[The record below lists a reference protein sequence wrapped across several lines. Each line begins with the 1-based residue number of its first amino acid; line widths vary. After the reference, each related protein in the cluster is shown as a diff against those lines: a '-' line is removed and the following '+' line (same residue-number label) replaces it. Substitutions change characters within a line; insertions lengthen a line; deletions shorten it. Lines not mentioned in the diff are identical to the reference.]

1 MEIWLEGTS
10 QEKSNGTS
18 NFMTESS
25 SVGNVKKRMRPSG
38 LMTVPV
44 QLQLEQMKYVGCVTT
59 AAMVSSDKS
68 LMDVNAMVQQLP
80 SQLEDD
86 HSSNVNKK
94 NMIHKST
101 YRSGVVK
108 KSEKCTGG
116 FACKA
121 AHYPLEGRT
130 LSWYCFCPVFNTCCG
145 VVVRRLGASS
155 GVVHVT

>member
-1 MEIWLEGTS
+1 MHVLYHHDCQS
-10 QEKSNGTS
+10 C
-18 NFMTESS
+18 
-25 SVGNVKKRMRPSG
+25 R
-38 LMTVPV
+38 
-44 QLQLEQMKYVGCVTT
+44 YVGCVTT

-108 KSEKCTGG
+108 KSEVKSWLQFLLGQP
-116 FACKA
+116 FYK
-121 AHYPLEGRT
+121 HYKITVP
-130 LSWYCFCPVFNTCCG
+130 
-145 VVVRRLGASS
+145 
-155 GVVHVT
+155 